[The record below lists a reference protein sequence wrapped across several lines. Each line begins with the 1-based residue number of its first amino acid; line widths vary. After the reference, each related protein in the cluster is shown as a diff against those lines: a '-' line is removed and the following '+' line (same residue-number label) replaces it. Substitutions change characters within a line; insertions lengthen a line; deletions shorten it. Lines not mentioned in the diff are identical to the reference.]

1 MSDLSSAA
9 GGPASRAVL
18 VSVVFRPEHT
28 ARNLGE
34 VAYSYRF
41 VYAAFAPLL
50 ARWAATRE
58 VAQPESRLDFAVR
71 ECRRAGQAPAHLS
84 FLPLHQTYLTAQAPN
99 AAFPF
104 WEFPDVP
111 AEDLGNNP
119 RQNWLRIADRLDL
132 VLTASAF
139 TRDAFLRAGTRT
151 PVRVV
156 PVPVPAE
163 YFALPPWRPGQRV
176 VLDCPCYTFPQG
188 EAPDPARQAPW
199 APVPAG
205 RSLKARARQVYH
217 RHLRRFLPHSVQD
230 GVTRVMRAIR
240 SRPEDMKPLAFFPRS
255 AELDL
260 SGIVYTTVLNPNDP
274 RKNWHDLLSAFLL
287 ALADRE
293 DATLVLKVVVSP
305 ALLLKA
311 LNLVYAHYRRLG
323 VRHRCRLA
331 LVPDYLSDEQMRELA
346 RGSTYYLNT
355 SHAEGACLPLQ
366 DFLAAGRPGV
376 APSHTALADYFH
388 DGVGF
393 VVASHPEPTCWP
405 HDPDGRC
412 TTTWHRLVWQSL
424 GEQLRASY
432 AVARSDTRRY
442 RSLAEQGRA
451 EMAAFAGAEQVWP
464 RLAAALDVLAP
475 ERFRAPAAA
484 A

>member
-1 MSDLSSAA
+1 MPDLSSPA
-9 GGPASRAVL
+9 GGPDRRALL
-18 VSVVFRPEHT
+18 VSVVFRPEQT

-50 ARWAATRE
+50 ERWAATRE
-58 VAQPESRLDFAVR
+58 VAQPESRLDFAAR
-71 ECRRAGQAPAHLS
+71 ECRRAGRAPAHLS
-84 FLPLHQTYLTAQAPN
+84 FLPLHQTYLTSQAPN

-104 WEFPDVP
+104 WEFPDLP

-119 RQNWLRIADRLDL
+119 RQNWRRVADRLDL
-132 VLTASAF
+132 MLTASAF
-139 TRDAFLRAGTRT
+139 TRDTFLRAGTRT

-163 YFALPPWRPGQRV
+163 YFTLPPWRPGQRV
-176 VLDCPCYTFPQG
+176 VLDCPCYSFPQG
-188 EAPDPARQAPW
+188 EAADPARQAPW
-199 APVPAG
+199 APVPSG
-205 RSLKARARQVYH
+205 RSLRARARQVYH
-217 RHLRRFLPHSVQD
+217 RHLRRFLPHGVQD
-230 GVTRVMRAIR
+230 NVTRLMRAIR
-240 SRPEDMKPLAFFPRS
+240 SRPEDMKPLAFFPR
-255 AELDL
+255 AAALDL
-260 SGIVYTTVLNPNDP
+260 SGVVYTTVFNPNDP

-287 ALADRE
+287 ALGDRA
-293 DATLVLKVVVSP
+293 DATLVLKLVVSP

-323 VRHRCRLA
+323 VRHRCKLA

-376 APSHTALADYFH
+376 APAHTALADYFH

-393 VVASHPEPTCWP
+393 VVASHPEPACWP

-412 TTTWHRLVWQSL
+412 RTTWHRLVWQSL

-432 AVARSDTRRY
+432 AVAHSGRGGY
-442 RSLAEQGRA
+442 EALAERGRA

-464 RLAAALDVLAP
+464 RLAEALDLLAP
-475 ERFRAPAAA
+475 ERFGTAAA

>member
-1 MSDLSSAA
+1 MMSHVAAAA
-9 GGPASRAVL
+9 GRALL

-41 VYAAFAPLL
+41 VYSAFAPLL

-58 VAQPESRLDFAVR
+58 VDRPESRLDFAVR

-84 FLPLHQTYLTAQAPN
+84 FLPLHQTYLTGRAPN

-119 RQNWLRIADRLDL
+119 RQNWRRVADRLDV

-139 TRDAFLRAGTRT
+139 TRDAFLRAGTQA

-199 APVPAG
+199 APVPVG
-205 RSLKARARQVYH
+205 RSLRSRARQAYH

-230 GVTRVMRAIR
+230 TVTRVMRAVR
-240 SRPEDMKPLAFFPRS
+240 SRPEDMKPLAFFPHSPRL
-255 AELDL
+255 EL
-260 SGIVYTTVLNPNDP
+260 SGVVYATVFNPNDP

-287 ALADRE
+287 ALGDRE
-293 DATLVLKVVVSP
+293 DATLVLKLVVSP

-323 VRHRCRLA
+323 VRHRCK
-331 LVPDYLSDEQMRELA
+331 VVVVTDYLSDAQMCELA

-376 APSHTALADYFH
+376 APAHTALADYFH

-393 VVASHPEPTCWP
+393 VVASHPEPAAWP

-412 TTTWHRLVWQSL
+412 RTSWHRLVWQSL
-424 GEQLRASY
+424 ADQLRASY
-432 AVARSDTRRY
+432 AAARSDVRRY
-442 RSLAEQGRA
+442 QALAERGRA
-451 EMAAFAGAEQVWP
+451 EIAAFAGAEQVWS
-464 RLAAALDVLAP
+464 RLAAALDLLAP
-475 ERFRAPAAA
+475 ERFAAA
-484 A
+484 AAA